1 MLSSSVHIAMNQVS
15 ESTDHP
21 EPVIEPSN
29 GGAAQSILQH
39 GRCIREFASRKGAI
53 VSYARSAPVQIESA
67 RQSPAADSA
76 VAKPGDPRHGPIH
89 RVTGRQFLHSW
100 HLLAAIVQGMP
111 QHAKRHQSKQ
121 CWCAALLHNKSTTER
136 VGTNAKVSGLPLI
149 YRASGLAIYLLVRSR
164 TEGRF
169 LINLR
174 QGLLKTKEASK
185 KPNRLSRWHS
195 WKSVS
200 GRISSTD
207 DNLRLRHA
215 YRLDELIESGCV

>member
-53 VSYARSAPVQIESA
+53 VSYARSAPVQIESD

-111 QHAKRHQSKQ
+111 QHANAIRASN
-121 CWCAALLHNKSTTER
+121 AGALPYYTTKAR
-136 VGTNAKVSGLPLI
+136 RSGLGPTRKCQACL
-149 YRASGLAIYLLVRSR
+149 
-164 TEGRF
+164 
-169 LINLR
+169 
-174 QGLLKTKEASK
+174 
-185 KPNRLSRWHS
+185 
-195 WKSVS
+195 
-200 GRISSTD
+200 
-207 DNLRLRHA
+207 
-215 YRLDELIESGCV
+215 